1 MIHMARLI
9 SIIGKMS
16 PSDFV
21 SQTPKINGFG
31 CEVEV
36 TYRIYEESF

>member
-21 SQTPKINGFG
+21 SETPKINGFG
-31 CEVEV
+31 CEVGV
-36 TYRIYEESF
+36 NDGIYEESF